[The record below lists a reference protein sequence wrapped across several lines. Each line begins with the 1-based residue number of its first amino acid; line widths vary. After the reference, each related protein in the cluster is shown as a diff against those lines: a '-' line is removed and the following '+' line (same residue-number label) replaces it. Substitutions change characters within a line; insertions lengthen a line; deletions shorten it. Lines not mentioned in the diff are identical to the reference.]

1 MKSFALPM
9 ALLASVGLAGAQ
21 VSVSQCAVSLKLSQ
35 YNFFIC

>member
-21 VSVSQCAVSLKLSQ
+21 VSVSQCAVSPKPSQ
-35 YNFFIC
+35 YNTFIC

>member
-21 VSVSQCAVSLKLSQ
+21 VSVSQCAVGRKLSQ
-35 YNFFIC
+35 FNIFIC